1 MFSFNKSGTFP
12 NPTKEEVTMT
22 ERTDSEIIAILSETP
37 MGHIISALRTGL
49 YPDNHQNPAVE
60 ANETVIGELTSA
72 ERALH
77 QAAATLVARH
87 HAIAGRNNQMVHDAL
102 QAGQEIDHLQVFLNQ
117 AEAEAMDALIAGCSK
132 CVWFLI
138 KNRFG
143 ETTMH
148 ADGIGIKE
156 CDQIVIRP
164 ETDEEDSTSLF
175 AHLMALHSMVM
186 ARP

>member
-1 MFSFNKSGTFP
+1 
-12 NPTKEEVTMT
+12 MT
-22 ERTDSEIIAILSETP
+22 DRTDAEIIAILSETP

-49 YPDNHQNPAVE
+49 YPDNYQNPAVE

-77 QAAATLVARH
+77 QAAATLIARH
-87 HAIAGRNNQMVHDAL
+87 HAIANRNNQMVHDAL
-102 QAGQEIDHLQVFLNQ
+102 QAGQEIDCLQVFLNK
-117 AEAEAMDALIAGCSK
+117 AEAETVEALINGCSE

-148 ADGIGIKE
+148 ADSIGIKE

-164 ETDEEDSTSLF
+164 KTDEEDLTSLL
-175 AHLMALHSMVM
+175 AHLIALHSRVI
-186 ARP
+186 A